1 MPDKVTISIEDG
13 KYFIKEIFTGKKIG
27 AFYGWKTLSAV
38 LRYLQKNEYPID
50 QDLQNKIIAD
60 QKSKKDEY
68 NKIYYKKN
76 QKILTAKARKKYK
89 ANKKPK
95 IKPTAKEISEKKAV
109 QKAAQKEYQLKYL
122 AENKEKRNAYRRA
135 RYQRLKEK
143 INKYNAAWLKA
154 KRHAQKEEAQLPLPE
169 KKPRK
174 NRYALMSPEEREE
187 YKRKARERYHL
198 KKQKTIVK
206 LIES

>member
-50 QDLQNKIIAD
+50 PDLQNKIIAD
-60 QKSKKDEY
+60 QKAKKDEY

-76 QKILTAKARKKYK
+76 QKILSENARKKYQ
-89 ANKKPK
+89 KKPK
-95 IKPTAKEISEKKAV
+95 IKPTTKELAEKKAAK
-109 QKAAQKEYQLKYL
+109 KAHQKEYKTKYF
-122 AENKEKRNAYRRA
+122 AENKDKVNANRRA

-154 KRHAQKEEAQLPLPE
+154 KRHAQKEKAHLPPPE
-169 KKPRK
+169 KKPRP
-174 NRYALMSPEEREE
+174 NRYAMMSPEEREE

-198 KKQKTIVK
+198 KKQK
-206 LIES
+206 

>member
-1 MPDKVTISIEDG
+1 MPDKVIISIEDG

-38 LRYLQKNEYPID
+38 LRFLQKNNYPID
-50 QDLQNKIIAD
+50 PDLQNKVIED
-60 QKSKKDEY
+60 RKKEKDKY

-76 QKILTAKARKKYK
+76 QKNLTAKARKKYQ
-89 ANKKPK
+89 KKPK
-95 IKPTAKEISEKKAV
+95 IKPTAKEMAEKKAAK
-109 QKAAQKEYQLKYL
+109 KAHQKEYKTKYFI
-122 AENKEKRNAYRRA
+122 ENKDKVNANRRA

-154 KRHAQKEEAQLPLPE
+154 KRHAEREEAQRLPPPE
-169 KKPRK
+169 KKPCK
-174 NRYALMSPEEREE
+174 NRYAMMSPDEREE

-198 KKQKTIVK
+198 KKQNAV
-206 LIES
+206 

>member
-50 QDLQNKIIAD
+50 PDLQAKIIAD
-60 QKSKKDEY
+60 TKAKKDEY

-76 QKILTAKARKKYK
+76 QKILTANARKKYQ
-89 ANKKPK
+89 KKPK
-95 IKPTAKEISEKKAV
+95 IKPTAKEIAEKKAA
-109 QKAAQKEYQLKYL
+109 QKAAQKEYQIKYL

-154 KRHAQKEEAQLPLPE
+154 KRHAQQEEAQLLPSPE
-169 KKPRK
+169 KKPHK
-174 NRYALMSPEEREE
+174 NRYALMSPDEREE
-187 YKRKARERYHL
+187 YKRKARERYYT
-198 KKQKTIVK
+198 KKQKIIVK

>member
-1 MPDKVTISIEDG
+1 MPDKITISIEDG

-50 QDLQNKIIAD
+50 PDLQNKIIAD
-60 QKSKKDEY
+60 QKTKKDEY

-76 QKILTAKARKKYK
+76 QKILSTNARKKYQ
-89 ANKKPK
+89 KKPK
-95 IKPTAKEISEKKAV
+95 IKPTAKEIAEKKKV
-109 QKAAQKEYQLKYL
+109 QKAAQKEYQIKYL
-122 AENKEKRNAYRRA
+122 AENKEKRNAYRRE

-143 INKYNAAWLKA
+143 INQYNSAWQKT
-154 KRHAQKEEAQLPLPE
+154 KRHAAKAGNQIQIEPPKEKRP
-169 KKPRK
+169 
-174 NRYALMSPEEREE
+174 NRYAMMSPDEREE

-198 KKQKTIVK
+198 KKQNA
-206 LIES
+206 L

>member
-50 QDLQNKIIAD
+50 PDLQNKIIAD
-60 QKSKKDEY
+60 QKTKKDEY

-76 QKILTAKARKKYK
+76 QKKLTAKARKKYQ
-89 ANKKPK
+89 KKPK
-95 IKPTAKEISEKKAV
+95 IKPTAQEIAEKKAV
-109 QKAAQKEYQLKYL
+109 QKAAQKEYQIKYL
-122 AENKEKRNAYRRA
+122 AENKEKRNAYRRE

-143 INKYNAAWLKA
+143 INKYNAAWQKA
-154 KRHAQKEEAQLPLPE
+154 KRHAAKAGNQIQIESTKEKCP
-169 KKPRK
+169 
-174 NRYALMSPEEREE
+174 NRYALMSPNEREE

-198 KKQKTIVK
+198 KKQK
-206 LIES
+206 